1 MLELLAGGQ
10 RKTIKELMLVAGLR
24 SRNAADGLL
33 HKLVKDGLVV
43 RIRRGCYVKDFP
55 RETILLMISPSSPR
69 RRAPS
74 GSDRLRPPPR

>member
-55 RETILLMISPSSPR
+55 RETIAGRPR
-69 RRAPS
+69 
-74 GSDRLRPPPR
+74 DRTD